1 MEIIK
6 DLNSGTRKYK
16 FIHWGCCEFIAIENE
31 FKWTAGQYNKTNA
44 SVVCPKCGKQFYQI
58 PQIYY

>member
-6 DLNSGTRKYK
+6 DLNPEIRKYK
-16 FIHWGCCEFIAIENE
+16 FIHWGCCEFTALENE
-31 FKWTAGQYNKTNA
+31 FKFVEGQYNETTA
-44 SVVCPKCGKQFYQI
+44 SVVCPKCGKQFYQD

>member
-6 DLNSGTRKYK
+6 DLNPEIRKYK
-16 FIHWGCCEFIAIENE
+16 FIHWGCCEFTALENE
-31 FKWTAGQYNKTNA
+31 FKFVEGQYNEITA
-44 SVVCPKCGKQFYQI
+44 SVVCPKCGKQFYQD